1 MTTRPVWLF
10 DLDNTLHDASPHIFP
25 HINRSMTAYL
35 ETHLGL
41 TREDADGLRTR
52 YWHRYGATL
61 LGLMRHHGTNPGHF
75 LSETHRFDAL
85 ERMLVFNNAVKAML
99 RRLPGRKLVF
109 SNGPR
114 DYAESVLRII
124 GIRRFFDDV
133 FGIEDMRL
141 QPKPRIEAY
150 RYLLR
155 DHDLRA
161 SQCIMVEDSAV
172 NLRTAKRLGMRTVW
186 ISRSLR
192 RLPYV
197 DLTLGS
203 VLELRRAASRL
214 RPHETGPSMHAH
226 RTRTVV

>member
-1 MTTRPVWLF
+1 MTTCPVWLF

-25 HINRSMTAYL
+25 HISRSMTAYL
-35 ETHLGL
+35 QTHLGL
-41 TREDADGLRTR
+41 SREDADGLRTH
-52 YWHRYGATL
+52 YWRRYGATL
-61 LGLMRHHGTNPGHF
+61 LGLIRHHGTNPEHF
-75 LSETHRFDAL
+75 LSETHRFDGL
-85 ERMLVFNNAVKAML
+85 EHMVVFNNAVKAML

-114 DYAESVLRII
+114 DYAESVVRIM
-124 GIRRFFDDV
+124 GIRQAFDDV

-155 DHDLRA
+155 DHRLTA
-161 SQCIMVEDSAV
+161 SRCILVEDSAE

-197 DLTLGS
+197 DLRLGS

-214 RPHETGPSMHAH
+214 G
-226 RTRTVV
+226 

>member
-1 MTTRPVWLF
+1 MTARPVWLF

-35 ETHLGL
+35 QKHLGL
-41 TREDADGLRTR
+41 SAEDADGLRTQ
-52 YWHRYGATL
+52 YWRRYGATL
-61 LGLMRHHGTNPGHF
+61 LGLIRHHGTDPGHF
-75 LSETHRFDAL
+75 LSETHHFEAL
-85 ERMLVFNNAVKAML
+85 KRMVVFNNAVKGML

-114 DYAESVLRII
+114 DYAESVVRIM
-124 GIRRFFDDV
+124 GIRQSFDDV

-141 QPKPRIEAY
+141 QPKPRLEAY
-150 RYLLR
+150 RHLLR
-155 DHDLRA
+155 DHNLAA
-161 SQCIMVEDSAV
+161 SRCIMVEDSAE
-172 NLRTAKRLGMRTVW
+172 NLRTAKKLGMRTVW

-203 VLELRRAASRL
+203 VLELRRAVSRL
-214 RPHETGPSMHAH
+214 KPSGNDVSFHACCTGPI
-226 RTRTVV
+226 R

>member
-1 MTTRPVWLF
+1 MSRQPVWLF
-10 DLDNTLHDASPHIFP
+10 DLDNTLHDASPKIFP
-25 HINRSMTAYL
+25 HINRCMTAYL
-35 ETHLGL
+35 QTNLGL
-41 TREDADGLRTR
+41 SREDADGLRMH

-61 LGLMRHHGTNPGHF
+61 LGLVRHHGTNPGHF
-75 LSETHRFDAL
+75 LSETHRFESLDQ
-85 ERMLVFNNAVKAML
+85 MVVFNNAVKAML

-114 DYAESVLRII
+114 DYAESIVRYM
-124 GIRRFFDDV
+124 GIRQSFDDV

-141 QPKPRIEAY
+141 QPKPRIQAY

-155 DHDLRA
+155 EHDLRA
-161 SQCIMVEDSAV
+161 SQCVMVEDSAE

-203 VLELRRAASRL
+203 VLELRRAVSRL
-214 RPHETGPSMHAH
+214 RPLAEAGPHHA
-226 RTRTVV
+226 RGAGTIG